1 MTSILLALLL
11 SFFSGTQQE
20 QTMPST
26 TQPVHVTNTFR
37 FHLAAP
43 LPRVAPL
50 FGPEG
55 ERCWGGSH
63 WNPQFLHP
71 QPAHDVEG
79 AVFTVQKGPHKS
91 VWVATIFDPAAGRM
105 QYVAMIPDVV
115 VSVID
120 VRLTESTASQTS
132 VEVTYSRTA
141 LEPAANDDVRA
152 MGESDRQSGPDWQ
165 KAIASCLAAPAP
177 KHP

>member
-1 MTSILLALLL
+1 
-11 SFFSGTQQE
+11 
-20 QTMPST
+20 MPST
-26 TQPVHVTNTFR
+26 PQPLHVTNTFR

-79 AVFTVQKGPHKS
+79 AVFTVQRGPHKS
-91 VWVATIFDPAAGRM
+91 VWVATVFDPAAGRM

-120 VRLTESTASQTS
+120 VRLTESIASQT
-132 VEVTYSRTA
+132 VSRSYVCPHRARARGERRCAGNGRVRSPERPRLAEGHSKLSCRSRPGAPMT
-141 LEPAANDDVRA
+141 LEPFV
-152 MGESDRQSGPDWQ
+152 
-165 KAIASCLAAPAP
+165 APA
-177 KHP
+177 KSSLAHLGYR